1 MRSDGG
7 LRLWKRPSQV
17 SKTKAGITA
26 GAVLLSAALAVILF
40 NSWLTTQS
48 FDRAIERAASS
59 QAPTPTASKS
69 DQVWTYNCELPVQR
83 PEEIMLTCA
92 DGGWL
97 VTDIRWQTW
106 SSKQALG
113 TGIYS
118 QNMCDPSCAEGV
130 RVEASVNLKLSD
142 LTEQGGKYYLRTLDV
157 RTTDG
162 KDFPWGRANGFQWDL
177 MEFAEMMQGN

>member
-1 MRSDGG
+1 MKTKKS
-7 LRLWKRPSQV
+7 
-17 SKTKAGITA
+17 SKTLLITA
-26 GAVLLSAALAVILF
+26 AVVLATAAVISVI
-40 NSWLTTQS
+40 NTT
-48 FDRAIERAASS
+48 APKTS
-59 QAPTPTASKS
+59 QEAPQTKS
-69 DQVWTYNCELPVQR
+69 YPKLSGTWTYDCEFPVQR

-92 DGGWL
+92 DGGMI
-97 VTDIRWQTW
+97 VTDITWQTW

>member
-1 MRSDGG
+1 MKTR
-7 LRLWKRPSQV
+7 
-17 SKTKAGITA
+17 SKTLLIATAVVIATAAAFMAINPSIATKTSQEAPQIKSYPKLAGT
-26 GAVLLSAALAVILF
+26 
-40 NSWLTTQS
+40 
-48 FDRAIERAASS
+48 
-59 QAPTPTASKS
+59 
-69 DQVWTYNCELPVQR
+69 WTYDCEFPVQR

-92 DGGWL
+92 DGGMI
-97 VTDIRWQTW
+97 VTDITW
-106 SSKQALG
+106 KTWTMTGATG
-113 TGIYS
+113 TGAYS

-162 KDFPWGRANGFQWDL
+162 KDFPWGRANGFQRDL

>member
-1 MRSDGG
+1 MKTKKS
-7 LRLWKRPSQV
+7 
-17 SKTKAGITA
+17 SKTLLITA
-26 GAVLLSAALAVILF
+26 AVVLATAAVISVI
-40 NSWLTTQS
+40 NSTATKT
-48 FDRAIERAASS
+48 S
-59 QAPTPTASKS
+59 QEAPQTKS
-69 DQVWTYNCELPVQR
+69 YPKLAGTWTYDCEFPVQR

-92 DGGWL
+92 DGGMI
-97 VTDIRWQTW
+97 VTDIKWQTW

-162 KDFPWGRANGFQWDL
+162 KDFPWGRANGFQWDV

>member
-1 MRSDGG
+1 M
-7 LRLWKRPSQV
+7 
-17 SKTKAGITA
+17 ITA
-26 GAVLLSAALAVILF
+26 AVVFATAAVISVI
-40 NSWLTTQS
+40 NTT
-48 FDRAIERAASS
+48 ATKTS
-59 QAPTPTASKS
+59 QEAPQTKS
-69 DQVWTYNCELPVQR
+69 YPKLAGTWTYDCEFPVQR

-92 DGGWL
+92 DGGMI

>member
-1 MRSDGG
+1 MKTKKS
-7 LRLWKRPSQV
+7 
-17 SKTKAGITA
+17 SKTLLITA
-26 GAVLLSAALAVILF
+26 AVVLATAAVVSVINSTATKTSQEAPQTKGYPKLAG
-40 NSWLTTQS
+40 T
-48 FDRAIERAASS
+48 
-59 QAPTPTASKS
+59 
-69 DQVWTYNCELPVQR
+69 WTYDCEFPVQR

-92 DGGWL
+92 DGGMI
-97 VTDIRWQTW
+97 VTDIKWKTW

-162 KDFPWGRANGFQWDL
+162 KDFPWGRANGFQWDV